1 MSQFAQAY
9 TAGCTEAVA
18 TIADEIEYRERC
30 YRAVVGEETFAN
42 QLGDGGFEP
51 TRGLTATVLRAG
63 APTYRMGG
71 IVKYQGRRYRI
82 VGIDTDEASIDLTLQ
97 SPDTK

>member
-9 TAGCTEAVA
+9 TAGCTEAVG

-30 YRAVVGEETFAN
+30 YRAVVGEETYAN
-42 QLGDGGFEP
+42 QLGEGGFEP
-51 TRGLTATVLRAG
+51 QRGLTATVLKAG
-63 APTYRMGG
+63 APDVRTGG
-71 IVKYQGRRYRI
+71 IDKYAGRRYRI

-97 SPDTK
+97 SPESR